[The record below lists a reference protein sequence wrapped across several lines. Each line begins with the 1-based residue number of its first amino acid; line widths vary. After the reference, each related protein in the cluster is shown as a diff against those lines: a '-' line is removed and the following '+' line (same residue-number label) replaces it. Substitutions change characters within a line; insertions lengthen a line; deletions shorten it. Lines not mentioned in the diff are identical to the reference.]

1 MFVAYS
7 GSKEARCSATLTGLA
22 TQKVEGERATS
33 AGRLSRAEA
42 PQVMIRKNSMST
54 RASGVRSDCNSG
66 EPVAHSGPG
75 LSRAHN
81 SSNTR
86 SNAEG
91 LPTKFS

>member
-1 MFVAYS
+1 MQCNPH
-7 GSKEARCSATLTGLA
+7 RTCDP
-22 TQKVEGERATS
+22 EGGGKAGHLS
-33 AGRLSRAEA
+33 GRLSRAEA

-75 LSRAHN
+75 LSKTYN